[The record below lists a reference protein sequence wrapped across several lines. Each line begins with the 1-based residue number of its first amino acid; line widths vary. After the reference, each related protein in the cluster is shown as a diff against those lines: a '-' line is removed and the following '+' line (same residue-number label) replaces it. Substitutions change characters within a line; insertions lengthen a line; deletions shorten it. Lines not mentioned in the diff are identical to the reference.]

1 MLEQYLL
8 EHEGVAKEYE
18 KLKIDLAIKYNR
30 DLYTLS
36 KTEFIK
42 KHTKIA
48 KEIYK
53 DVFIIRTKFEEM
65 LNDIRLFINQLFVA
79 INKRVENFLKMK
91 SPLLLNFVIDV
102 CPYGFYNKVSNRIK
116 LKVTLVKR
124 TELLR

>member
-53 DVFIIRTKFEEM
+53 DVFIIEPS
-65 LNDIRLFINQLFVA
+65 
-79 INKRVENFLKMK
+79 LKK
-91 SPLLLNFVIDV
+91 CLTIL
-102 CPYGFYNKVSNRIK
+102 GFYNRYLS
-116 LKVTLVKR
+116 
-124 TELLR
+124 

>member
-79 INKRVENFLKMK
+79 INNRVENFLKMK
-91 SPLLLNFVIDV
+91 SPLLLNF
-102 CPYGFYNKVSNRIK
+102 CY
-116 LKVTLVKR
+116 
-124 TELLR
+124 